1 MQPCKT
7 DALLLHIIS
16 SELVAIK
23 GALLIIHGY
32 IEWRKEEEK
41 STKMMYKLTDYTQDT
56 KVKPAS
62 VT

>member
-32 IEWRKEEEK
+32 TEWRKNEKKEEK
-41 STKMMYKLTDYTQDT
+41 CTII
-56 KVKPAS
+56 
-62 VT
+62 